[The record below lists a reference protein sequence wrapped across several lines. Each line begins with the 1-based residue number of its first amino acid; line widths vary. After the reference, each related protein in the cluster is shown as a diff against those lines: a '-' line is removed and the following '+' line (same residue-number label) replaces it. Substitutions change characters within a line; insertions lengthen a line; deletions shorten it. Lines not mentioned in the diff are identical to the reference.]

1 MDLFTAMNI
10 SARGMRA
17 ERVRLNVAAMNVA
30 NAHVTRT
37 LEGGPYR
44 AKSVV
49 FEEEPLAAR
58 ARDGRAATSFDDRLR
73 SALSSVKVSRIVE
86 DKEPFMEV
94 FDPTHPDADENGVV
108 KLPNVNIMEQMVD
121 VMAATRAYEAN
132 VTLMESA
139 KSMALKTLE
148 LAR

>member
-1 MDLFTAMNI
+1 MDLFTAMDI

-44 AKSVV
+44 AKSVI
-49 FEEEPLAAR
+49 FEQEPIGPKGNGS
-58 ARDGRAATSFDDRLR
+58 GRNDFEQRLE
-73 SALSSVKVSRIVE
+73 SILSSVKVSRIVE

-94 FDPTHPDADENGVV
+94 FDPSHPDADENGIVR
-108 KLPNVNIMEQMVD
+108 LPNVNIMEQMVD
-121 VMAATRAYEAN
+121 VMSATRAYEAN
-132 VTLMESA
+132 VSLLESA